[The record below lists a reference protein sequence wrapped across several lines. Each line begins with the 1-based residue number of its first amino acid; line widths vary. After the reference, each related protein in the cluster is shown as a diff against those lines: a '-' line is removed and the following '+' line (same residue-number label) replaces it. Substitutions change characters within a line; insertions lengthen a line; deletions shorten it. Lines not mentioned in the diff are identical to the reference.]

1 MFSTLH
7 FVWLGISVALIIAG
21 SIVTI
26 KKNISLKTT
35 LSILCAICVASE
47 IVKIFY
53 VMIRGERFNDNGYFI
68 KETDLP
74 FHLCSLQLFFA
85 FVARFTQKQKVRDFC
100 INFMIPTCAIG
111 GTAALLIVTVPCV
124 FTNVRTYQYFV
135 YHISLIWFAV
145 VAIKKSGLKLDVKA
159 MLKML
164 VGLGAIVYVTF
175 YINGFFQNTN
185 FLYLSEPPMDGLPI
199 LNMDNGWFVYFISY
213 MVLAL
218 VLITLFYVPF
228 WIYYKVK
235 KKSEN

>member
-1 MFSTLH
+1 
-7 FVWLGISVALIIAG
+7 
-21 SIVTI
+21 
-26 KKNISLKTT
+26 
-35 LSILCAICVASE
+35 
-47 IVKIFY
+47 
-53 VMIRGERFNDNGYFI
+53 
-68 KETDLP
+68 
-74 FHLCSLQLFFA
+74 
-85 FVARFTQKQKVRDFC
+85 
-100 INFMIPTCAIG
+100 MIPTCAIG

-164 VGLGAIVYVTF
+164 VGIGAIVYVTF